1 MVYAFPAL
9 TETSLMPRSASHLP
23 LFGGRLSVDFVNAAP
38 PNTELSWDRLINF
51 LDSTNIVST
60 ERGAQ
65 LLGLPQI
72 DPQAAEALLL
82 KARRLNVALRKGFMA
97 MLRKQRMA
105 REWIEPVNEILSI
118 TEGDDE
124 LLGHDRTSKIEFV
137 TLEAVIAWRLTADAP
152 SGAAIV
158 CEVTHAPP

>member
-23 LFGGRLSVDFVNAAP
+23 LFGGRLSVDFGNAAP
-38 PNTELSWDRLINF
+38 PNTALSWDRLINF

-72 DPQAAEALLL
+72 DPHAAEALHL
-82 KARRLNVALRKGFMA
+82 KALRLNLPLRKA
-97 MLRKQRMA
+97 
-105 REWIEPVNEILSI
+105 
-118 TEGDDE
+118 
-124 LLGHDRTSKIEFV
+124 V
-137 TLEAVIAWRLTADAP
+137 T
-152 SGAAIV
+152 AI
-158 CEVTHAPP
+158 P

>member
-1 MVYAFPAL
+1 
-9 TETSLMPRSASHLP
+9 MPRSASHLP

-38 PNTELSWDRLINF
+38 PNTELSWDRLIKF

-82 KARRLNVALRKGFMA
+82 KARRLNVALRKSFA
-97 MLRKQRMA
+97 ALVRKQRMA
-105 REWIEPVNEILSI
+105 GELGGPVY
-118 TEGDDE
+118 
-124 LLGHDRTSKIEFV
+124 RV
-137 TLEAVIAWRLTADAP
+137 
-152 SGAAIV
+152 
-158 CEVTHAPP
+158 